1 MKIVLAGALGYLG
14 MALVEQLRDD
24 DTVDEVVLVDNLFRG
39 PLVANLPEEFRFCQL
54 DIGESTRIQ
63 RICEGA
69 DTVVLLAGITEA
81 EKSRDREALVWETN
95 FDKSCVVADALDP
108 ATRLVF
114 CSTGNLF
121 GGVPADGKWQ
131 GLNETDFPHPRLPY
145 ASSKFAFENYLR
157 EKDTN
162 YTICRF
168 GTVFGYSPGV
178 RFNIVTNIFVQRA
191 LLGQNLILHGRGR
204 NYRPNVHAE
213 DAARAMLYLA
223 GKSEAR
229 GETYHVVRHNMTIR
243 ELAETVV
250 EVIPN
255 CSLVLDDREI
265 PFNSY
270 DLSSDKLKS
279 AGFEFKWDL
288 KDGVRDMADRFQAI
302 RGL

>member
-14 MALVEQLRDD
+14 TALIEQLRND
-24 DTVDEVVLVDNLFRG
+24 DTVNQVVLVDRVFKPTLI
-39 PLVANLPEEFRFCQL
+39 ANLPDKFQFYQL
-54 DIGESTRIQ
+54 DIGDSSSIQ
-63 RICEGA
+63 RICETA
-69 DTVVLLAGITEA
+69 DTFVLLAGITEA
-81 EKSRDREALVWETN
+81 EKSKDREALVWETN
-95 FDKSCVVADALDP
+95 FDKCCVVAEALDP
-108 ATRLVF
+108 ATRLIF

-131 GLNETDFPHPRLPY
+131 GLDENDIPHPRLPY
-145 ASSKFAFENYLR
+145 ASSKFAFEEHLR
-157 EKDTN
+157 KSDLN

-191 LLGQNLILHGRGR
+191 LLGQNLILHGRGE

-223 GKSEAR
+223 SMPEAPS
-229 GETYHVVRHNMTIR
+229 ETYHVVRHNMTIR

-250 EVIPN
+250 EIIPN
-255 CSLVLDDREI
+255 CSLVLEDREV

-279 AGFEFKWDL
+279 AGFKFKWDL
-288 KDGVRDMADRFQAI
+288 KDGVRDMAERFKAI
-302 RGL
+302 QDL